1 MKSRESHMNSRTT
14 RIIAVVGTMFLLSA
28 VCVARAGGGDTAAS
42 QTDQVQTAQRGS
54 LLKPCEIEGVEGK
67 KLCGTYEVFEN
78 RATKQGR
85 KISLKIVVFVATG
98 ANPEPDPFVYIPGGP
113 GSSATEDAPYLA
125 KPFAKIREHRD
136 LLFVDQRGTGGSNPL
151 NCVLFNPADLQSYL
165 GYFFPLE
172 DVRKCRE
179 QLESKSDL
187 TLYTTTIGMDDL
199 NEVRAA
205 LGYKQLN
212 LYGASYGTRAALTY
226 LKRHSASVR
235 TVTLFGVSPTNQ
247 FMPVAFPRDT
257 ERALQGVLSECSGDE
272 ACSKAFPNLKQEA
285 KAVLEKLS
293 KGPVEVAVNKEIS
306 TGNNA
311 AANAPQTP
319 VTKVNVQLSRNL
331 VAEAI
336 RYMLYNPAAA
346 LRIPLFLHLAA
357 NDDFEPLAI
366 AALNYRRDLVGSGS
380 NGMYLTVTC
389 AEDLPWIKP
398 NEAQQ
403 LAANTFLGDYR
414 FRQQREACALW
425 PRASLAAG
433 YAEPVRSDVPVLIF
447 TGEWDPV
454 TPPSN
459 GAGVAKHLSQSL
471 HLVVPHG
478 GHGFNGLVG
487 TDCVDRIQNDFVV
500 RGTTKGLETSCV
512 NAIHRKPWVR
522 AKQ

>member
-1 MKSRESHMNSRTT
+1 MNNRT
-14 RIIAVVGTMFLLSA
+14 IGIHVVAGAVFLLSA
-28 VCVARAGGGDTAAS
+28 VCVARAGSGNTAAS
-42 QTDQVQTAQRGS
+42 LTDQPQFVTQRES
-54 LLKPCEIEGVEGK
+54 LLNPCEIEGVEGK

-78 RATKQGR
+78 RATKRGR
-85 KISLKIVVFVATG
+85 KISLKIVVFAATG

-125 KPFAKIREHRD
+125 KPFAKIRERRD

-179 QLESKSDL
+179 QLESKADL

-199 NEVRAA
+199 NEVSAA
-205 LGYKQLN
+205 LGYKHLN

-226 LKRHSASVR
+226 LKRHAASVR

-257 ERALQGVLSECSGDE
+257 ERALQGVLSECAGDE
-272 ACSKAFPNLKQEA
+272 ACSKAFPNLKHEA
-285 KAVLEKLS
+285 KAVLEKLI
-293 KGPVEVAVNKEIS
+293 KGPVEVAVNKDINRS
-306 TGNNA
+306 NA
-311 AANAPQTP
+311 AANDVQTP
-319 VTKVNVQLSRNL
+319 ITKIKVQLSRDL

-357 NDDFEPLAI
+357 NNDFEPLALV
-366 AALNYRRDLVGSGS
+366 ALSYRRDLVGSGS

-389 AEDLPWIKP
+389 AEDLPWVKP
-398 NEAQQ
+398 NEAQL

-459 GAGVAKHLSQSL
+459 GASVARHLSQSL

-500 RGTTKGLETSCV
+500 RGTTKVLDTSCV
-512 NAIHRKPWVR
+512 QTIHRKPWVL